1 MNIYIADLSDP
12 FIVSIREMIAADNPT
27 KEELFEQAEPFKDNI
42 VRGEAHHSFG
52 HRWNHTPEEVEKI
65 RQRMTGEGNHMYGT
79 TLPKDHPFKGGY
91 NKGKKFSEDH
101 KEKMRQ
107 AKLGLTKSSSHK
119 EAMAEAHRQRLAE
132 KVHCPHCNK
141 YCSKHHW
148 ATQKYHFDNCKHNK

>member
-1 MNIYIADLSDP
+1 MNIYIADPSDT
-12 FIVSIREMIAADNPT
+12 IAQMLREYNPT

-42 VRGEAHHSFG
+42 ARGEAHPSWG
-52 HRWNHTPEEVEKI
+52 HRWSMTEEQKDNCRKTKLGELNPAYGKPSSEK
-65 RQRMTGEGNHMYGT
+65 QKEAMSKAM
-79 TLPKDHPFKGGY
+79 KGIA
-91 NKGKKFSEDH
+91 KSDEQ

-107 AKLGLTKSSSHK
+107 AKLGITKSSSHK